1 VKPTLLNNK
10 EILFHLFLQF
20 HLFSYHFACFLF
32 LLSCWYRYEG
42 RFFED
47 PNNEGLIIDF
57 DREVS
62 QTINEEEE
70 EDVLSP
76 ELERLIAQE
85 EREMKPYQEE
95 TELIN
100 LETGEGKKE
109 VKVGIGMTAPISQGL
124 ITLLEEYQDIFAWSY
139 QDMLGLDLDIVQHK
153 LPFNLGSS
161 PIKQKLRRMRPE
173 MSLRIK

>member
-1 VKPTLLNNK
+1 MA
-10 EILFHLFLQF
+10 EINSEELCGAATMSFVFCLD
-20 HLFSYHFACFLF
+20 
-32 LLSCWYRYEG
+32 WYRCEG

-85 EREMKPYQEE
+85 EREMKPHQEE

-109 VKVGIGMTAPISQGL
+109 VKVGTGMTAPICQGL

-139 QDMLGLDLDIVQHK
+139 QDMSGLDLDIVQHK
-153 LPFNLGSS
+153 LPLNPGSS
-161 PIKQKLRRMRPE
+161 PVKQKL
-173 MSLRIK
+173 